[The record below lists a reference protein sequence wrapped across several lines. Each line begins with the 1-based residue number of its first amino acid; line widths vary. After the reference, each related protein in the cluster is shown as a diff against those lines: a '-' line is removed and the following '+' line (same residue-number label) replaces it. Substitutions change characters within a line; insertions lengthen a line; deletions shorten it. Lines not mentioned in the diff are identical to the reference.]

1 MSIAKRCFDLFWSA
15 TGIVLLSPLFGLIA
29 LAIRLDDK
37 GPALF
42 RQERVGYRGKPFR
55 MLKFRTMIVDAER
68 MGKQLTVGRDPRITR
83 VGYWLRKTKLD
94 ELPQLIN
101 VIRGEM
107 SLVGPRP
114 EVPRY
119 VAAYDAEQR
128 KVLDLRPGITDPASI
143 TYYDESDLLAG
154 APDPETMYLA
164 EVMPEKIRI
173 NLEYARRANTLSD
186 LVIILRTILRI
197 ANRRAVP
204 NRG

>member
-1 MSIAKRCFDLFWSA
+1 
-15 TGIVLLSPLFGLIA
+15 
-29 LAIRLDDK
+29 
-37 GPALF
+37 
-42 RQERVGYRGKPFR
+42 

-154 APDPETMYLA
+154 APDPEMMYLA

-173 NLEYARRANTLSD
+173 NLEYARRANILSD
-186 LVIILRTILRI
+186 LGIILRTIFRMV
-197 ANRRAVP
+197 NRRAVP